1 MEDILKRLEKY
12 YHKYIRG
19 TLNINQF
26 IFNVFFAEIGC
37 LSAFSNAEIGCL
49 SAFSN
54 AELGCL
60 SAFSNA
66 EIGGL
71 SAFSNAEIGGLMID
85 TNAIFGYTMF
95 IGGINSCSKEKYI
108 IKLKNGKILHK
119 VKQLYW

>member
-26 IFNVFFAEIGC
+26 IFNVFFAEIG
-37 LSAFSNAEIGCL
+37 
-49 SAFSN
+49 
-54 AELGCL
+54 
-60 SAFSNA
+60 
-66 EIGGL
+66 GL
-71 SAFSNAEIGGLMID
+71 STFSNAEIGGLMID

-119 VKQLYW
+119 VKQLY

>member
-26 IFNVFFAEIGC
+26 IFNVFF
-37 LSAFSNAEIGCL
+37 
-49 SAFSN
+49 
-54 AELGCL
+54 
-60 SAFSNA
+60 A

-119 VKQLYW
+119 VKQLY

>member
-26 IFNVFFAEIGC
+26 IFNVFFAEIGG
-37 LSAFSNAEIGCL
+37 LSAFSNAKIG
-49 SAFSN
+49 
-54 AELGCL
+54 GL

-119 VKQLYW
+119 VKQLY

>member
-26 IFNVFFAEIGC
+26 IFNVFFAEIGG
-37 LSAFSNAEIGCL
+37 LSAFSNAEIGGL

-54 AELGCL
+54 AEIGGL

-119 VKQLYW
+119 VKQLY

>member
-26 IFNVFFAEIGC
+26 IFNVF
-37 LSAFSNAEIGCL
+37 LQ
-49 SAFSN
+49 
-54 AELGCL
+54 
-60 SAFSNA
+60 

-119 VKQLYW
+119 VKQLY

>member
-26 IFNVFFAEIGC
+26 IFNVFFAEIGG
-37 LSAFSNAEIGCL
+37 LSAFL
-49 SAFSN
+49 
-54 AELGCL
+54 
-60 SAFSNA
+60 NA

-119 VKQLYW
+119 VKQLY

>member
-26 IFNVFFAEIGC
+26 IFNVFFAEIG
-37 LSAFSNAEIGCL
+37 G
-49 SAFSN
+49 
-54 AELGCL
+54 L

-119 VKQLYW
+119 VKQLY

>member
-26 IFNVFFAEIGC
+26 IFNVFFAEIGG
-37 LSAFSNAEIGCL
+37 LST
-49 SAFSN
+49 
-54 AELGCL
+54 
-60 SAFSNA
+60 FSNA

-71 SAFSNAEIGGLMID
+71 STFSNAEIGGLMID

-119 VKQLYW
+119 VKQLY

>member
-26 IFNVFFAEIGC
+26 IFNVFFAEIG
-37 LSAFSNAEIGCL
+37 G
-49 SAFSN
+49 
-54 AELGCL
+54 L

-71 SAFSNAEIGGLMID
+71 SSFSNAEIGGLMID

-119 VKQLYW
+119 VKQLY

>member
-26 IFNVFFAEIGC
+26 IFNVFF
-37 LSAFSNAEIGCL
+37 
-49 SAFSN
+49 
-54 AELGCL
+54 
-60 SAFSNA
+60 
-66 EIGGL
+66 
-71 SAFSNAEIGGLMID
+71 AEIGGLMID

-119 VKQLYW
+119 VKQLY

>member
-1 MEDILKRLEKY
+1 M
-12 YHKYIRG
+12 
-19 TLNINQF
+19 F
-26 IFNVFFAEIGC
+26 FFAEIG
-37 LSAFSNAEIGCL
+37 G
-49 SAFSN
+49 
-54 AELGCL
+54 L

-71 SAFSNAEIGGLMID
+71 SAFSNTEIGGLMID

-119 VKQLYW
+119 VKQLY

>member
-26 IFNVFFAEIGC
+26 IFNVFFAKIGG
-37 LSAFSNAEIGCL
+37 LSAFSNAK
-49 SAFSN
+49 
-54 AELGCL
+54 
-60 SAFSNA
+60 
-66 EIGGL
+66 IGGL

-119 VKQLYW
+119 VKQLY

>member
-26 IFNVFFAEIGC
+26 IFNVFFAEIG
-37 LSAFSNAEIGCL
+37 G
-49 SAFSN
+49 
-54 AELGCL
+54 L

-71 SAFSNAEIGGLMID
+71 SAFSNTEIGGLMID

-119 VKQLYW
+119 VKQLY

>member
-26 IFNVFFAEIGC
+26 IFNVFFAEIGG
-37 LSAFSNAEIGCL
+37 LSAFSNAEIGGL
-49 SAFSN
+49 NAFSN
-54 AELGCL
+54 AEIGGL

-119 VKQLYW
+119 VKQLY